1 MDMSEL
7 SIEDLIDR
15 LRSGDKQ
22 VLGALFARYRS
33 QLHRMVEFRLDRRLR
48 GRVDASDVLQDAFL
62 DAAKHVDRF
71 LDQPD
76 LPLVVWLRIMTT
88 QRLIDL
94 HRRHLGAKKRN
105 AGQDV
110 SLNQPRQY
118 EATSACIAVQLV
130 DDLPTPS
137 AEAQLGERIQKLE
150 EILDRMDPM
159 DREVLALRHF
169 EELSNGEVAEILG
182 LSKSAASNR
191 YVRALK
197 RLQDIGSH
205 EQF

>member
-1 MDMSEL
+1 MGEL
-7 SIEDLIDR
+7 SIEDLVDR
-15 LRSGDKQ
+15 LRGGDQQ
-22 VLGALFARYRS
+22 VLGVLFARYRD
-33 QLHRMVEFRLDRRLR
+33 QLHRMVQFRLDRRLR
-48 GRVDASDVLQDAFL
+48 GRIDASDVLQDTFL
-62 DAAKHVDRF
+62 DAAQHVDRF
-71 LDQPD
+71 IDQPE
-76 LPLVVWLRIMTT
+76 LPLVVWLRIMTS

-110 SLNQPRQY
+110 SLHQPALY
-118 EATSACIAVQLV
+118 EATSACIAIQLA

-137 AEAQLGERIQKLE
+137 AEAQLGERVQKLE
-150 EILDRMDPM
+150 EVLDRMDPL

-169 EELSNGEVAEILG
+169 EELNNGEVAEILG

-197 RLQDIGSH
+197 RLKDISSH

>member
-1 MDMSEL
+1 MDKSEL
-7 SIEDLIDR
+7 SIEDLVDR

>member
-94 HRRHLGAKKRN
+94 HRRHLGAQKRN